1 MSFNLDS
8 LFIEWRSKVPNGVP
22 NVKNAYHLSLLKEIC
37 LNKGI
42 DSKIVDNV
50 ILVLENDDEKYQ
62 SVGRGYYKLKKDIGP
77 DGKGKEGTP
86 TFEKDDTGNYVEMG
100 GEDGEDKV
108 DKSTSIAGDEI
119 STDSFAT
126 KALTSKEDD
135 DIKKSDDENQ
145 PEEKSKQRVESVT
158 KEIYGDNGDG
168 PLLQNSET
176 SQQALDNGY
185 VKKKPWV
192 APGNAGSNYNEN
204 MSNEGAL
211 ILEKYPNLSVDELA
225 QILHNR
231 TKNTKLGKQ
240 QKDSAIKSED
250 RLKVPKE
257 IKNKFNYKAAVIAA
271 RSAKSKHD
279 RAKEGQE
286 KVGLKNA
293 QMKSFG
299 GTATDLNN
307 LKEEINKGKD
317 PVLLYDDGRVFK
329 IPKENILKWVDA
341 SGGGEN
347 AADTVVLS
355 VGDDGT
361 ILFDGWSDKKSL
373 ADIQGNST
381 LNDDFKKS
389 VSNVKKLLEDGKI
402 DKETANQAL
411 SILTTS
417 QKEVADIEK
426 GYSNVVESEAQ
437 WMNSISGEEEQ
448 ELLDAV
454 IEQGKDYEEAGTKNH
469 WENFKNKIGAE
480 NDKEA
485 LEELVSRGATG
496 QPKKLTNDEK
506 KIVQRL
512 AKKFRDKYNERG
524 DELPQLLDTN
534 KLLSQ
539 TREKALNAQRQVI
552 EDLNKF
558 NVKTKSGQEK
568 PMGDM
573 LAFEEAIEFLHLD
586 KIDQPKDDDDYSQ
599 ILRRNT
605 QLVMEGISVEPDTI
619 KDCLGVEDISDA
631 QDNFEVLQ
639 KERLTYDRETGTR
652 VTGKVVYIYAVSK
665 GGEQTEIGQ
674 KTYRSKDGPTGK
686 TNNTIEWSGDMQK
699 CFDSKREK

>member
-1 MSFNLDS
+1 MITDKRKIL
-8 LFIEWRSKVPNGVP
+8 IEWAYRTRDGKPNPKSMAHQIILEGVLKDFGWGVEER
-22 NVKNAYHLSLLKEIC
+22 NELLKNLQEDSPGVWVGMTKDG
-37 LNKGI
+37 NKRYFKDKESLQRALKRGSVTPA
-42 DSKIVDNV
+42 DKKD
-50 ILVLENDDEKYQ
+50 DDEVDRDAGKPKDTDFFD
-62 SVGRGYYKLKKDIGP
+62 RGLD
-77 DGKGKEGTP
+77 KE
-86 TFEKDDTGNYVEMG
+86 
-100 GEDGEDKV
+100 
-108 DKSTSIAGDEI
+108 
-119 STDSFAT
+119 
-126 KALTSKEDD
+126 KEDEP
-135 DIKKSDDENQ
+135 KKE

-699 CFDSKREK
+699 CFDSKREN